1 MSDRV
6 WILAQAH
13 KNLGKW
19 FYLCLTIF
27 KKYIHLF
34 ICLAVPGFSYRS
46 SSLIC
51 RDWGTLHLKLGVLA
65 TGPPGMLEVLQ
76 TRSLGI

>member
-19 FYLCLTIF
+19 FYRCLTIF
-27 KKYIHLF
+27 KKKMYIYLF
-34 ICLAVPGFSYRS
+34 VWLYWVLVTDLVP
-46 SSLIC
+46 
-51 RDWGTLHLKLGVLA
+51 
-65 TGPPGMLEVLQ
+65 
-76 TRSLGI
+76 